1 MLKDI
6 SSQHSLQA
14 RAWLLLVTCSKV
26 YNEDSEKKKKVEQK
40 DTKSAQLSKER
51 NRRVLKGRY
60 KVDTDEVIA
69 VV

>member
-1 MLKDI
+1 MKILK
-6 SSQHSLQA
+6 
-14 RAWLLLVTCSKV
+14 
-26 YNEDSEKKKKVEQK
+26 KKKKVEQK